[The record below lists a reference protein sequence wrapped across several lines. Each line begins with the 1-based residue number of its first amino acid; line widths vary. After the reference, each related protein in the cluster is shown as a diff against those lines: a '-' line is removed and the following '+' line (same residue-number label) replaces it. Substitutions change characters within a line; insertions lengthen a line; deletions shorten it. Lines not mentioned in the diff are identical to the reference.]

1 MADPTTPSEAINE
14 IATSGVKSATVDGQS
29 VTTHS
34 LRDLIAVEEHQARKK
49 ALRKLRFGMI
59 FRRTR
64 PPSAL
69 G

>member
-1 MADPTTPSEAINE
+1 MADPANINEAIE
-14 IATSGVKSATVDGQS
+14 EVAKATVKSATVDGQS

-34 LRDLIAVEEHQARKK
+34 LRDLIAADEHQARKK

-64 PPSAL
+64 PPGGL